1 MRSVLTIWAALGCAV
16 LLGAC
21 DILPHAM
28 TATTVGFEVLE
39 FSRQTQFPGVESNLY
54 ATEVHRVKLNGN
66 FTEGAQRF
74 ELWVDSVAL
83 PSLIQDCGG
92 DGHGARPSH
101 DVRFT
106 ANRQIPKA
114 PQVPWWPEET
124 YRLTGEVPEG
134 QRRLCSPTDGGTKLV
149 GTLVPESCPTFTPRD
164 LPSHT
169 PCHSIFKIRLFVLG
183 LTSDA
188 CSRSR

>member
-1 MRSVLTIWAALGCAV
+1 MRSVRTIWAALGCAV

-28 TATTVGFEVLE
+28 TATTLGFEVLE

-83 PSLIQDCGG
+83 PVRLIQDQSGVAMDMAPG
-92 DGHGARPSH
+92 RRMN
-101 DVRFT
+101 VRFT
-106 ANRQIPKA
+106 ANRHKYRMGTLGA
-114 PQVPWWPEET
+114 MVLPEET
-124 YRLTGEVPEG
+124 YRLTGEVLEG
-134 QRRLCSPTDGGTKLV
+134 QEAWFVFSDRWGNQTCWDLG
-149 GTLVPESCPTFTPRD
+149 VPES
-164 LPSHT
+164 LPNLYA
-169 PCHSIFKIRLFVLG
+169 P
-183 LTSDA
+183 
-188 CSRSR
+188 

>member
-1 MRSVLTIWAALGCAV
+1 MRNVRTMWAALGCGV

-83 PSLIQDCGG
+83 PVRLIQDQSGVAMDMAPG
-92 DGHGARPSH
+92 RRIN
-101 DVRFT
+101 VRFT
-106 ANRQIPKA
+106 ANRHKYRMGNSGA
-114 PQVPWWPEET
+114 MVLPEET
-124 YRLTGEVPEG
+124 YRLTGEVLEG
-134 QRRLCSPTDGGTKLV
+134 QKAWFVFSDRWGNQTCWDLG
-149 GTLVPESCPTFTPRD
+149 VPES
-164 LPSHT
+164 LPNLYA
-169 PCHSIFKIRLFVLG
+169 P
-183 LTSDA
+183 
-188 CSRSR
+188 